1 MSKIALLPLT
11 LAFSACV
18 AWAGTFELSDPATQF
33 FEETEEQP
41 ELEAEE
47 EPAYSEELRCT
58 VDTGTGA
65 CTCVDKADDLMVE
78 MQAGEC
84 EALVRAVLDRK
95 LAR

>member
-1 MSKIALLPLT
+1 MSKIALLSLVLT
-11 LAFSACV
+11 CSAGV

-33 FEETEEQP
+33 FEETEEQA
-41 ELEAEE
+41 EVEEAE
-47 EPAYSEELRCT
+47 EPAYSDELRCT

-65 CTCVDKADDLMVE
+65 CSCVDKADGLMVE

-84 EALVRAVLDRK
+84 EALVRSVLDRK